1 MPKRTPAEDRR
12 SRPTESAISDETI
25 RSTGLSAA
33 SVLAAH
39 LRAEQRSEAY
49 LAEAQR
55 LSHTGSFGWKPSTG
69 EIIWSDETFRI
80 FQYDRATAPTVE
92 RVLQRVHPEDRARVQ
107 ETIDRAAQTGKD
119 VDFEHRLLMPDGSV
133 RHVHVVARALSDESG
148 GLEFA
153 GAVMDVT
160 EHQEA
165 RAALEGAL
173 GEVKKSERQLQLVVD
188 TIPTMVWG
196 ARPDG
201 EIDLCNRPLLEYVGE
216 TLEDLRRGYSHL
228 LHPEDV
234 TEVMD
239 NWNAALTT
247 RKPFES
253 EHRVR
258 GADGVYRWM
267 LVRAAPLPDE
277 QGNIVRWYG
286 ASTDI
291 EDRKRAEE
299 KVSRQQR
306 ELRQIL
312 DLVPHHIAV
321 AVPDGTLVYGNHV
334 FLDYYGL
341 TTEDLQDSETAELA
355 RRFTHPDDIEPF
367 LAAWQRGSA
376 GTAPWETEVRFR
388 RRDGEYRW
396 LLVRGTPLRDDGG
409 RTVRWYITG
418 TDIDDRKKAEER
430 IRQDEREL
438 RHLVD
443 SVPQHIIILDADG
456 RRLYGNRA
464 TLDYFGCTV
473 EEFRAPDFL
482 RTVCHPDHFEKL
494 QSDRQQFS
502 RGEPFELETRVRS
515 KDGTYRW
522 FLFHY
527 RPFREEDGRIA
538 RWYVTTTDIEDR
550 KRTEE
555 LQRENLALRE
565 EVERVSMFD
574 EIVGTSPPLR
584 AVLASVS
591 RVAPTD
597 STVLITGETGTGKEL
612 VARAIHKRSSRS
624 SRPFVSV
631 NCAAIPPTLITS
643 ELFGHEKGAF
653 TGALTRRL
661 GRFELAD
668 GGTIFLD
675 EIGDLQPDTQLTLLR
690 VLQEREFERLGSTRP
705 IKVDVRVIAAT
716 NRDLK
721 AAMASG
727 AFRADLFYRLSVFP
741 IEMPPLRERTTDIPL
756 LVAYFADRYASNAGK
771 TIRHVDKRTLDLV
784 RSYRWPGNVRE
795 LQNVIERAVIVCETD
810 TLVVDENWLS
820 METLA
825 TQPPVLPLGDALVT
839 REREMIEAALAET
852 RGKVAGRSGAAAR
865 LGLPP
870 STLESKIRALK
881 ISKDQYKR
889 P

>member
-12 SRPTESAISDETI
+12 SRPTESAIPDETI

-306 ELRQIL
+306 ALRQIL

-409 RTVRWYITG
+409 RPVRWYITG
-418 TDIDDRKKAEER
+418 TDIDERKRAEELLT
-430 IRQDEREL
+430 QKEKEL
-438 RHLVD
+438 RDLVD
-443 SVPQHIIILDADG
+443 SVPQHIVILDADG

-482 RTVCHPDHFEKL
+482 RTVCHLDHFEKL

-515 KDGTYRW
+515 KDGTVRYVSISSSV
-522 FLFHY
+522 Y
-527 RPFREEDGRIA
+527 REEGRFVHT
-538 RWYVTTTDIEDR
+538 RCVTLDITER
-550 KRTEE
+550 KKISE
-555 LQRENLALRE
+555 LQERLIAI
-565 EVERVSMFD
+565 VESSDDAIIGKDLSGIIQSWNHGAERIFGYRAE
-574 EIVGTSPPLR
+574 EIVGKHIS
-584 AVLASVS
+584 
-591 RVAPTD
+591 
-597 STVLITGETGTGKEL
+597 
-612 VARAIHKRSSRS
+612 
-624 SRPFVSV
+624 
-631 NCAAIPPTLITS
+631 
-643 ELFGHEKGAF
+643 
-653 TGALTRRL
+653 
-661 GRFELAD
+661 
-668 GGTIFLD
+668 
-675 EIGDLQPDTQLTLLR
+675 
-690 VLQEREFERLGSTRP
+690 
-705 IKVDVRVIAAT
+705 
-716 NRDLK
+716 
-721 AAMASG
+721 
-727 AFRADLFYRLSVFP
+727 
-741 IEMPPLRERTTDIPL
+741 
-756 LVAYFADRYASNAGK
+756 
-771 TIRHVDKRTLDLV
+771 
-784 RSYRWPGNVRE
+784 
-795 LQNVIERAVIVCETD
+795 
-810 TLVVDENWLS
+810 
-820 METLA
+820 TLA
-825 TQPPVLPLGDALVT
+825 TPESVEEIREHRVEDVT
-839 REREMIEAALAET
+839 A
-852 RGKVAGRSGAAAR
+852 
-865 LGLPP
+865 
-870 STLESKIRALK
+870 
-881 ISKDQYKR
+881 
-889 P
+889 